1 MKKWVQD
8 LILGGILLL
17 FSVVSFVYAYIM
29 QDASAK
35 YFLARADTYI
45 LLWTGILGI
54 LSAALV
60 IRSLRSRPEGA
71 ASRIVTKRVG
81 VTVLII
87 AAYIALLAPLGFV
100 ISSVLFLAAL
110 LAFFTVE
117 SKGTKLR
124 DKALVREIVIC
135 GAITAITVAVVYY
148 LFNVLLGV
156 RLPGGLWR

>member
-1 MKKWVQD
+1 M
-8 LILGGILLL
+8 
-17 FSVVSFVYAYIM
+17 
-29 QDASAK
+29 
-35 YFLARADTYI
+35 
-45 LLWTGILGI
+45 
-54 LSAALV
+54 

-87 AAYIALLAPLGFV
+87 AAYIALLDTLGFV